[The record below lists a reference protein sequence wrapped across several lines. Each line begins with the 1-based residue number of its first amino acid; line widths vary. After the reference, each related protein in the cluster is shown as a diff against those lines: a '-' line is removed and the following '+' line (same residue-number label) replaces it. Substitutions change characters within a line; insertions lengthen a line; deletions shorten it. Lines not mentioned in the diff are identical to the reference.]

1 MQPTQQ
7 TPGLLVINRWLIVL
21 FTVLMVVTAALAGNG
36 IFRAGTEP
44 WLITGHM
51 HLGNT
56 MVFMSIAQALIS
68 YALFSQKHLS
78 APILMVSILVFVFTF
93 TQIGLGY
100 MTRSRMV
107 EIVGWHI
114 ALGVALTATTAVL
127 ATLLWLK
134 PQPSEV

>member
-1 MQPTQQ
+1 MQPSEP
-7 TPGLLVINRWLIVL
+7 TPSLLIANRWLIVL

-44 WLITGHM
+44 WLVTGHM

-56 MVFMSIAQALIS
+56 MVFMSIAQMLIS
-68 YALFSQKHLS
+68 YALFSQKHVS
-78 APILMVSILVFVFTF
+78 APVLIMSIVVFVLTF

-114 ALGVALTATTAVL
+114 ALGVALTAMVAVL
-127 ATLLWLK
+127 ATLLWMK
-134 PQPSEV
+134 PQSTRG